1 MVKNISNYQS
11 NLQVSGATGGVKL

>member
-11 NLQVSGATGGVKL
+11 NLQVSGACGGVKL